1 MQSITTACSR
11 VPSPFHPLPVSTCYC
26 GLLTYRACFWSWTRW
41 YLYLGSLNPPPP
53 SPTDIIGANV
63 TEFSLDRPQRSWPM
77 QLEGLG
83 SRLVGIGISD
93 NWQPIESKR
102 DGWLQRTAFWRN
114 TEFYS
119 LPPQYPRDYWIPKLT
134 MHTQL
139 QLATQKYR
147 RGRVVSLA
155 TPRSSTGM
163 AIASLMDMNP
173 YNLISANSRKRIKP
187 GAH

>member
-1 MQSITTACSR
+1 
-11 VPSPFHPLPVSTCYC
+11 
-26 GLLTYRACFWSWTRW
+26 
-41 YLYLGSLNPPPP
+41 
-53 SPTDIIGANV
+53 
-63 TEFSLDRPQRSWPM
+63 
-77 QLEGLG
+77 
-83 SRLVGIGISD
+83 
-93 NWQPIESKR
+93 
-102 DGWLQRTAFWRN
+102 
-114 TEFYS
+114 
-119 LPPQYPRDYWIPKLT
+119 

-187 GAH
+187 QTPSSSETERFFVVAAELLWHSVAFALRLWRW